1 MLYEK
6 NQTEHIS
13 EELFRNP
20 SCEYRGAPFWAWNGR
35 LDRDRL
41 TEQIQ
46 VFKKMGLGG
55 FHMHV
60 RTGMDSPYLEEEFMD
75 SVRHCIGK
83 AGEMDMLAWLYDED
97 RWPSG
102 TAGGRVTAGRP
113 EYARKSLLF
122 TTKPYEECAFPSP
135 AVPEPGRG
143 QENIRQEN
151 GKLLAV
157 YDILLDED
165 GRLEGAYRVEKEE
178 PVEEGAVRWYA
189 YMEYA
194 SADPWFNN
202 QAYVDTLNPEAIA
215 EFVRITHEAYARNVG
230 EHFGKL
236 VPAIFTDE
244 PQFTPR
250 GCLDF
255 AGEAKDIFLPWTTS
269 LLEAYRQAYGEEL
282 LDALPELFWERGD
295 GLLSTVRWR
304 FQNLVTNLFV
314 ESYCEQIGSWCR
326 EHGLYLTG
334 HVMGEGSLYD
344 QTQAVGDAMRCY
356 SSFGLPGID
365 MLCDFHEYATAKQ
378 AQSMVRQTG
387 AEGMLSELY
396 GVTGWNYDF
405 RGYKLQGDWQAAL
418 GVTVRV
424 PHLAWYTMKGEA
436 KRDYPASISYQ
447 SPWWEEFSM
456 VEDHF
461 ARLNTALTRGK
472 ALVKVAVLHPIE
484 TYWLY
489 FGPGDQTAALREQMD
504 AQFSHLAEV
513 LLFGGIDFDYLC
525 EARLPQ
531 QCKGSSY
538 PLQVGEM
545 AYEAIIVP
553 PIRTIRSATLRIF
566 TDFVEQGGKLIF
578 LGDCPD
584 YVDARPSGAT
594 EALYGKGI
602 RCGLLDSAILS
613 LLERERFLDIQKAD
627 GRRADGL
634 LYQLRREESGDMWL
648 FVCNGRNPVSPDVDS
663 ADCLRFTLKGNFR
676 ATLYDTLTG
685 DIVPLA
691 VRHDKGRTIL
701 ERPWYIHESML
712 LLLEGVERGTG
723 EGLKAKGDISR
734 NRTGAAGMPD
744 GAERDAAR
752 SRGKKD
758 AEGAGGD
765 ISCDGAGVTV
775 ACDIAEMDDGSDG
788 PDVTAASDSAATDTI
803 WDSAEADILPGE
815 VEVTL
820 QEPNMLLLDMAE
832 YALDDG
838 DYYSEDELLRID
850 NHARRELGIPL
861 RRKEVVQPYLVEA
874 GEPEHALHLRFRISS
889 EIAAAGLKLG
899 LECPESARIRLNGTA
914 VPAASDGWYVD
925 RDIETI
931 PLPDFIRGENLLE
944 IAVPIGLRT
953 NLENFYLLGDF
964 GVRIN
969 GTVKT
974 LTEPVRKIGW
984 GDITSQGLPFYTGN
998 LTYRTKLCAQGD
1010 FTVRVPQYRGGL
1022 VKILLDGRD
1031 CGNIAF
1037 SPYTLR
1043 VCCAPGEHVVE
1054 WKLYGTRQNGFA
1066 QLHHTQGVY
1075 FYQSPNSWRSAG
1087 DLWSYEYRLKPAGIL
1102 KSPEVAGAVFLD
1114 GAGNARR
1121 RSDAAMHFT
1130 DRS

>member
-13 EELFRNP
+13 QELFKNP
-20 SCEYRGAPFWAWNGR
+20 TREYRGTPFWAWNGK
-35 LDRDRL
+35 LDRERL

-46 VFKKMGLGG
+46 VFRKMGLGG

-60 RTGMDSPYLEEEFMD
+60 RTGMESPYLEEEFMD
-75 SVRHCIGK
+75 SIRHCIGK
-83 AGEMDMLAWLYDED
+83 AQELDMLAWLYDED

-102 TAGGRVTAGRP
+102 TAGGRVTAGKP
-113 EYARKSLLF
+113 ENARKSLLF
-122 TTKPYEECAFPSP
+122 TVQPYEECDSP
-135 AVPEPGRG
+135 ALSAPEPGRG

-157 YDILLDED
+157 YDILLDRD
-165 GRLEGAYRVEKEE
+165 CRLESAWRVGKEE
-178 PVEEGAVRWYA
+178 PVHECAVRWYA

-202 QAYVDTLNPEAIA
+202 QAYVDTLNPEAIS
-215 EFVRITHEAYARNVG
+215 EFIQITHEAYYKTIG
-230 EHFGKL
+230 EHFGRL

-255 AGEAKDIFLPWTTS
+255 AGEAKDVFLPWTTR
-269 LLEAYRQAYGEEL
+269 LPEHYRETYGEEL
-282 LDALPELFWERGD
+282 LDVLPELFWERAD
-295 GLLSTVRWR
+295 GKLSAVRWR
-304 FQNLVTNLFV
+304 FQNLVTDLFV
-314 ESYCEQIGSWCR
+314 ESYCEQIGKWCR

-356 SSFGLPGID
+356 PSFGLPGID
-365 MLCDFHEYATAKQ
+365 MLCDFHEYTTAKQ
-378 AQSMVRQTG
+378 TQSMVRQTG

-396 GVTGWNYDF
+396 GVTGWDYDF

-447 SPWWEEFSM
+447 SPWWEEFSL

-472 ALVKVAVLHPIE
+472 AVVKVAVLHPIE
-484 TYWLY
+484 TYWLC
-489 FGPGDQTAALREQMD
+489 FGPGNQTAAQREQMD
-504 AQFSHLAEV
+504 SQFAHLAQV
-513 LLFGGIDFDYLC
+513 LLLNGIDFDYLC
-525 EARLPQ
+525 EARLPG
-531 QCKGSSY
+531 QCRGGAY

-545 AYEAIIVP
+545 AYETVIVP
-553 PIRTIRSATLRIF
+553 PIRTIRSTTLKLL
-566 TDFVEQGGKLIF
+566 TDFAEKGGKLIF

-584 YVDARPSGAT
+584 YVDAQPSHAAG
-594 EALYGKGI
+594 ALYEKGI
-602 RCGLLDSAILS
+602 HCGLLNQTVLS
-613 LLERERFLDIQKAD
+613 LLESERFLEIQRQD

-648 FVCNGRNPVSPDVDS
+648 FVCNGRNPVSPDVDPGS
-663 ADCLRFTLKGNFR
+663 RLRFTLSGDF
-676 ATLYDTLTG
+676 AVTLYDTMTG
-685 DIVPLA
+685 DIAPLP
-691 VRHDKGRTIL
+691 VRHEDGKTTL

-712 LLLEGVERGTG
+712 LLLRERESSASLTAETG
-723 EGLKAKGDISR
+723 KPVSACLMAKTESSDSSE
-734 NRTGAAGMPD
+734 AAGTLK
-744 GAERDAAR
+744 GLATAAADAA
-752 SRGKKD
+752 
-758 AEGAGGD
+758 
-765 ISCDGAGVTV
+765 
-775 ACDIAEMDDGSDG
+775 
-788 PDVTAASDSAATDTI
+788 
-803 WDSAEADILPGE
+803 WNSAEADILLGE
-815 VEVTL
+815 VPVSL
-820 QEPNMLLLDMAE
+820 KEPNVLLLDMAE

-861 RRKEVVQPYLVEA
+861 RRKEVVQPYLVKA
-874 GEPEHALHLRFRISS
+874 GVTKHSLHLRFRIPS
-889 EIAAAGLKLG
+889 EIPAKDLKLG
-899 LECPESARIRLNGTA
+899 LESPELARIRLNGA
-914 VPAASDGWYVD
+914 NVSNQSDGWYVD

-931 PLPDFIRGENLLE
+931 PLPDFAAGENILE
-944 IAVPIGLRT
+944 ITVPIGPRT

-964 GVRIN
+964 GVRVN

-984 GDITSQGLPFYTGN
+984 GDIAAQGLPFYTGN
-998 LTYRTKLCAQGD
+998 LTYRTRVRSEGD
-1010 FTVRVPQYRGGL
+1010 FAVRVPQYRGGL
-1022 VKILLDGRD
+1022 VKILVDGRD

-1037 SPYTLR
+1037 SPYTLT
-1043 VCCAPGEHVVE
+1043 VHAGPGEHTLE

-1066 QLHHTQGVY
+1066 QLHHTQGIY

-1102 KSPEVAGAVFLD
+1102 KSPEITGAVFLD
-1114 GAGNARR
+1114 GAGHIRKKN
-1121 RSDAAMHFT
+1121 SGAMHFT

>member
-13 EELFRNP
+13 EELFKNP
-20 SCEYRGAPFWAWNGR
+20 SCEYRGTPFWAWNGR
-35 LDRDRL
+35 LDRERL

-46 VFKKMGLGG
+46 AFRKMGLGG

-60 RTGMDSPYLEEEFMD
+60 RTGMDSPYLEKEFMD
-75 SVRHCIGK
+75 SIRHCIGK
-83 AGEMDMLAWLYDED
+83 AQEMDMLAWLYDED

-122 TTKPYEECAFPSP
+122 TTRPYEECASP
-135 AVPEPGRG
+135 QPAPPEPGRG

-157 YDILLDED
+157 YHILLDRN
-165 GRLEGAYRVEKEE
+165 GRLEGAYRVSKEE
-178 PVEEGAVRWYA
+178 PVEQGAVRWYA

-215 EFVRITHEAYARNVG
+215 EFIRITHEAYAKNIG
-230 EHFGKL
+230 EQFGRR

-255 AGEAKDIFLPWTTS
+255 AGEAKDVFLPWTAR
-269 LLEAYRQAYGEEL
+269 LPEAYRQAYGEEL
-282 LDALPELFWERGD
+282 LDVLPELFWERAD
-295 GLLSTVRWR
+295 GQLPEVRWR
-304 FQNLVTNLFV
+304 FQNLVTDLFV
-314 ESYCEQIGSWCR
+314 ESYCGQIGSWCR
-326 EHGLYLTG
+326 GHGLYLTG

-356 SSFGLPGID
+356 PSFGLPGID
-365 MLCDFHEYATAKQ
+365 MLCDFHEYTTAKQ
-378 AQSMVRQTG
+378 TQSMVRQTG

-396 GVTGWNYDF
+396 GVTGWDYDF

-472 ALVKVAVLHPIE
+472 ALVRVAVLHPIE

-489 FGPGDQTAALREQMD
+489 FGPGDQTTALREQMD
-504 AQFSHLAEV
+504 AQFAHLAEV

-531 QCKGSSY
+531 QCGGSRY

-545 AYEAIIVP
+545 AYETIIVP
-553 PIRTIRSATLRIF
+553 PIRTMRSGTLEILKE
-566 TDFVEQGGKLIF
+566 FVKQGGKLIF

-584 YVDARPSGAT
+584 YVDARPSGAAA
-594 EALYGKGI
+594 ALYGKGI
-602 RCGLLDSAILS
+602 RGSLDGNLLS
-613 LLERERFLDIQKAD
+613 LLESQRFLDIRGIN

-663 ADCLRFTLKGNFR
+663 GESLRFTLKGNFSV
-676 ATLYDTLTG
+676 TLYDTMTG
-685 DIVPLA
+685 DITPLA
-691 VRHDKGRTIL
+691 VRYDNGRTVL

-712 LLLEGVERGTG
+712 LLLEEEGQGTER
-723 EGLKAKGDISR
+723 AC
-734 NRTGAAGMPD
+734 
-744 GAERDAAR
+744 
-752 SRGKKD
+752 
-758 AEGAGGD
+758 EGAD
-765 ISCDGAGVTV
+765 EDF
-775 ACDIAEMDDGSDG
+775 
-788 PDVTAASDSAATDTI
+788 P
-803 WDSAEADILPGE
+803 WDSAEADIFPGE
-815 VEVTL
+815 VSVTL

-838 DYYSEDELLRID
+838 EYYSEDELLRID

-874 GEPEHALHLRFRISS
+874 GEPKHTLHLRFRIPS

-899 LECPESARIRLNGTA
+899 LECPESTGIRLNGIPVAT
-914 VPAASDGWYVD
+914 ASDGWYVD

-931 PLPDFIRGENLLE
+931 PLPPFAKGENLLE
-944 IAVPIGLRT
+944 IAVPIGPRT
-953 NLENFYLLGDF
+953 NLEDFYLLGDF
-964 GVRIN
+964 GVRIG

-998 LTYRTKLCAQGD
+998 LTYRTKVRSQGD

-1022 VKILLDGRD
+1022 VKILVDGID

-1043 VCCAPGEHVVE
+1043 VRCTPGEHRLE
-1054 WKLYGTRQNGFA
+1054 WRLYGTRQNGFA

-1102 KSPEVAGAVFLD
+1102 KSPEIAGAVFLD
-1114 GAGNARR
+1114 ESGNARR
-1121 RSDAAMHFT
+1121 RSAAATHFT

>member
-6 NQTEHIS
+6 NQTDHIS
-13 EELFRNP
+13 KELFKNP
-20 SCEYRGAPFWAWNGR
+20 SCEYRGTPFWAWNGK
-35 LDRDRL
+35 LDRERL

-46 VFKKMGLGG
+46 VFRKMGLGG

-60 RTGMDSPYLEEEFMD
+60 RTGMDSPYLEKEFMD
-75 SVRHCIGK
+75 SIRHCIGK
-83 AGEMDMLAWLYDED
+83 AQEMDMLAWLYDED

-102 TAGGRVTAGRP
+102 TAGGQVTAGRP

-122 TTKPYEECAFPSP
+122 TTRPYEECDSP
-135 AVPEPGRG
+135 QPAPPEPGRG

-157 YDILLDED
+157 YDILLDRN
-165 GRLEGAYRVEKEE
+165 GRLEGAYRVSKEE
-178 PVEEGAVRWYA
+178 PAEEGAVRWYA

-215 EFVRITHEAYARNVG
+215 EFIRITHEAYAGNIG
-230 EHFGKL
+230 EQFGRR

-255 AGEAKDIFLPWTTS
+255 AGEAKDVFLPWTDR
-269 LLEAYRQAYGEEL
+269 LPEAYRQAYGEEL
-282 LDALPELFWERGD
+282 LDALPELFWERAD
-295 GLLSTVRWR
+295 DCLSAVRWR
-304 FQNLVTNLFV
+304 FQNLVTGLFV
-314 ESYCEQIGSWCR
+314 ESYCQQIGNWCR

-356 SSFGLPGID
+356 PCFGLPGID
-365 MLCDFHEYATAKQ
+365 MLCDFHEYTTAKQ
-378 AQSMVRQTG
+378 TQSMVRQTG

-396 GVTGWNYDF
+396 GVTGWDYDF

-472 ALVKVAVLHPIE
+472 AAVKVAVLHPIE

-504 AQFSHLAEV
+504 AQFAHLAEV

-525 EARLPQ
+525 EARLPE
-531 QCKGSSY
+531 QCGGSAC

-545 AYEAIIVP
+545 AYETIIVP
-553 PIRTIRSATLRIF
+553 PIRTIRSTTLKILA
-566 TDFVEQGGKLIF
+566 DFVEGGGKLIF

-584 YVDARPSGAT
+584 YVDAVPSAAAG
-594 EALYGKGI
+594 ELYGKGI
-602 RCGLLDSAILS
+602 RCGLLDSAVLS
-613 LLERERFLDIQKAD
+613 LLEGERFLTIQKAD
-627 GRRADGL
+627 GRRADGV

-648 FVCNGRNPVSPDVDS
+648 FVCNGRNPVSPDVDPG
-663 ADCLRFTLKGNFR
+663 DPLRFTLKGSF
-676 ATLYDTLTG
+676 AVTLYDTMTG
-685 DIVPLA
+685 DIVPLP
-691 VRHDKGRTIL
+691 VRYDNGRTIL

-712 LLLEGVERGTG
+712 LLLEE
-723 EGLKAKGDISR
+723 ADA
-734 NRTGAAGMPD
+734 NCCGAMTETAGK
-744 GAERDAAR
+744 GAEAVSVCGEEGSAPCDGTAIDAA
-752 SRGKKD
+752 
-758 AEGAGGD
+758 
-765 ISCDGAGVTV
+765 
-775 ACDIAEMDDGSDG
+775 
-788 PDVTAASDSAATDTI
+788 
-803 WDSAEADILPGE
+803 WNSAEADILPGE
-815 VEVTL
+815 VTVTL

-838 DYYSEDELLRID
+838 EYYAADELLRID

-874 GEPEHALHLRFRISS
+874 GEPEHALHLRFHIRS
-889 EIAAAGLKLG
+889 EIAAAGLRLG
-899 LECPESARIRLNGTA
+899 LECPESARIELNGTA
-914 VPAASDGWYVD
+914 IPTVSDGWYVD

-931 PLPDFIRGENLLE
+931 PLPEFIPGENLLE
-944 IAVPIGLRT
+944 IAVPIGPRT
-953 NLENFYLLGDF
+953 NLENFYLLGEF
-964 GVRIN
+964 GVRIG

-984 GDITSQGLPFYTGN
+984 GDIASQGLPFYTGN
-998 LTYRTKLCAQGD
+998 LTYRTKVRSQGD

-1022 VKILLDGRD
+1022 VKILVDGTD

-1037 SPYTLR
+1037 SPYTLK
-1043 VCCAPGEHVVE
+1043 VHAAPGEHVVE

-1066 QLHHTQGVY
+1066 QLHHTQGIY

-1102 KSPEVAGAVFLD
+1102 KSPEVVGAVFLD
-1114 GAGNARR
+1114 EAGNARR
-1121 RSDAAMHFT
+1121 RSAAAMHFT